1 MEIMIDALID
11 SLKLLPFLLITY
23 LIMELI
29 EHKTSKKSLE
39 LIKKSKK
46 IGPFFG
52 GLLGVVP
59 QCGFSVSASNLYSAR
74 IISIGTLLA
83 IFLSNSDE
91 MLPVLI
97 SNNISFHFIFK
108 IIIIKVIIGIL
119 FGFIIDLFI
128 KKKNNQK
135 ESIHNLCEHD
145 HCHCQENIFISVI
158 RHTLKTFI
166 IILIVILLLNT
177 IINLIGT
184 NNISKLL
191 INNTLFGPFIA
202 CFIGL
207 IPNCASSVIITELY
221 VIGSITFG
229 SLIGGLLSSSGL
241 GLLILFKTNKNL
253 KENFMIMFLLY
264 FISLL
269 CALLI
274 DIIGITL

>member
-135 ESIHNLCEHD
+135 KSIHNLCEHD
-145 HCHCQENIFISVI
+145 HCHCQEDIFISVI